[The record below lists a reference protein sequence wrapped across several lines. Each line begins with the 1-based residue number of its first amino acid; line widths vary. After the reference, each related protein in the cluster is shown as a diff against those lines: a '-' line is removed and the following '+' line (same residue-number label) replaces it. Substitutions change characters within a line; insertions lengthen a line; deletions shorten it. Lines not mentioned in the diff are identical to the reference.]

1 MRIHAVAG
9 RMTSAA
15 VLCLA
20 GAVSA
25 QQAPPNQYVFP
36 ANGQSPEQQQV
47 DEATCSAWATQQTGF
62 TPGAPPPAPTP
73 QPTPPAQKKAG
84 LRGAVRGAAA
94 GYIVGD
100 IANDEGDATIC
111 TPAGCHEASL
121 DALDVPRLI
130 RLDLEQGVM
139 HAVTPQHSG
148 RRSHFKVIER
158 GETTLVLQGYENG
171 RAFSAVLDEPGTLAI
186 SASTGETNFS
196 VFARCTDL
204 RLVTEVGK

>member
-1 MRIHAVAG
+1 
-9 RMTSAA
+9 MTIRLFLAA
-15 VLCLA
+15 SILCLVPIA
-20 GAVSA
+20 ATA
-25 QQAPPNQYVFP
+25 QAPDWP
-36 ANGQSPEQQQV
+36 ASIV
-47 DEATCSAWATQQTGF
+47 CS
-62 TPGAPPPAPTP
+62 
-73 QPTPPAQKKAG
+73 
-84 LRGAVRGAAA
+84 L
-94 GYIVGD
+94 
-100 IANDEGDATIC
+100 GDATIC

-139 HAVTPQHSG
+139 HAVTPQHNG
-148 RRSHFKVIER
+148 RRSHFKVIES
-158 GETTLVLQGYENG
+158 GETTLVLQGFENG